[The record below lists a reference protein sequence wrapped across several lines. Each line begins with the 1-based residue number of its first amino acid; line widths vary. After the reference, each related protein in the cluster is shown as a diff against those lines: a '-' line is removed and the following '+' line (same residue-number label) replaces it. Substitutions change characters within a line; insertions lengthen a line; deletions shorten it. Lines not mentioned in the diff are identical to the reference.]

1 MTPDLYT
8 AIKDILNYQRP
19 NSIQRE
25 AGITGFI
32 GESHA
37 ERQRFHA
44 LEKAFTQQE
53 PDKKT
58 LVDTWVA
65 MRNKALLLERERL
78 AFTPATSMIQVRW
91 DPGQCFA
98 EHTRN
103 VVLPSLVDDIKDKQV
118 FFSNVY
124 LKARSEFCQLTENN
138 RAQAY
143 MLPLDDMFPDI
154 DAFWKEIGC
163 CLAVDHLYIMV
174 DFNNEENVAWQ
185 VIAVTRRRGVIPGF
199 HMVSNAELVKPEAK
213 DVEQKDTGGIVLP
226 LPPRPDA
233 LRGGVHFSGIDGK
246 LSLSPINLYGAIA
259 TVVASGP
266 AGQAALINAVV
277 KSLAPGIPIEALR
290 DTKLFITSDP
300 ALMHSNVAERAGLCL
315 ESSGGKPRMLCS
327 SVYWKETR
335 EFPLSNIESV
345 LKTVFEP
352 TGFGIQSEYVEET
365 TGKQGLNRVHKLLL
379 IIRPGK
385 MCEWALVAALSE
397 GVQG

>member
-8 AIKDILNYQRP
+8 AIKDILNYRRP

-37 ERQRFHA
+37 ERQRFHE

-65 MRNKALLLERERL
+65 MRDKALLLERERL
-78 AFTPATSMIQVRW
+78 AFMPATSMIQVRRY
-91 DPGQCFA
+91 PGQCFA
-98 EHTRN
+98 QHIRN
-103 VVLPSLVDDIKDKQV
+103 VVLPPLVDDIKDKQV

-185 VIAVTRRRGVIPGF
+185 VIAVTRRRSMTPEF
-199 HMVSNAELVKPEAK
+199 PMVSNAELVNREAK
-213 DVEQKDTGGIVLP
+213 DVEQKDTGGIVLHVAP
-226 LPPRPDA
+226 QMGVIEELPELDASFESELVSALYAGASTPHHCYPGAYTRVRRRVYSEQSPTRLQNDA
-233 LRGGVHFSGIDGK
+233 L
-246 LSLSPINLYGAIA
+246 N
-259 TVVASGP
+259 
-266 AGQAALINAVV
+266 
-277 KSLAPGIPIEALR
+277 
-290 DTKLFITSDP
+290 FIR
-300 ALMHSNVAERAGLCL
+300 AERGPC
-315 ESSGGKPRMLCS
+315 E
-327 SVYWKETR
+327 V
-335 EFPLSNIESV
+335 I
-345 LKTVFEP
+345 TVFLTTPSGVSDLLYTMGASTVFVINNE
-352 TGFGIQSEYVEET
+352 GIAYLWKKDWEKRKVSGVYVF
-365 TGKQGLNRVHKLLL
+365 
-379 IIRPGK
+379 
-385 MCEWALVAALSE
+385 
-397 GVQG
+397 GVQGSYHVYFTLAPITTEPKEAP